1 MSFFGQ
7 LGKNRSL
14 QRTFFFMI
22 VRIFLTDIMISS
34 GTMSGPMAMRVA
46 VSCPDDFVAPYL
58 FDALGEA
65 LVEIPPEVLE
75 EGQEMMLDALLMPCT
90 TLIHFNAA
98 APDSDR
104 DDRSSLLAMREAA
117 KPILGAVKR
126 HQGLHLILVGS
137 LRVHPQATPD
147 EPFYSGFTRLAPRDV
162 AAEGQLWVEESA
174 LEHAEPERPVSIV
187 RASNVQGSLM
197 SRSGDGHGLL
207 HAFARD
213 AIFGW
218 VSVPGDGN
226 QVKDFLH
233 VRDLVEAI
241 LGVAHSPPPTREAIA
256 IGTGRAIPLQQVA
269 QIYSNQTG
277 AEPQFGNDD
286 SNEVWGVVDA
296 QELEHRLGFRPSI
309 TIEQMITEALQGVN

>member
-1 MSFFGQ
+1 
-7 LGKNRSL
+7 
-14 QRTFFFMI
+14 MI
-22 VRIFLTDIMISS
+22 FSEI
-34 GTMSGPMAMRVA
+34 MSGLIEMRVA
-46 VSCPDDFVAPYL
+46 VSSPDEFVAPYL
-58 FDALGEA
+58 FDALGDA

-90 TLIHFNAA
+90 TLIHFNAS
-98 APDSDR
+98 APESDR

-174 LEHAEPERPVSIV
+174 LEHAEPERPVSII
-187 RASNVQGSLM
+187 RASNVQGPLKSG
-197 SRSGDGHGLL
+197 GDGHGLL

-213 AIFGW
+213 SIFGW
-218 VSVPGDGN
+218 VSVPGNGG

-233 VRDLVEAI
+233 VRDLVESI
-241 LGVAHSPPPTREAIA
+241 LGVMHSPPPTREAIA
-256 IGTGRAIPLQQVA
+256 IGTGRAVPLRDVA
-269 QIYSNQTG
+269 ALFSSETG
-277 AEPQFGNDD
+277 AEPQFGHDD
-286 SNEVWGVVDA
+286 SREVWGVVDVR
-296 QELEHRLGFRPSI
+296 EVEDRLGFRPSI
-309 TIEQMITEALQGVN
+309 SLEQMVSEAIQTIN

>member
-1 MSFFGQ
+1 
-7 LGKNRSL
+7 
-14 QRTFFFMI
+14 
-22 VRIFLTDIMISS
+22 
-34 GTMSGPMAMRVA
+34 MRVA
-46 VSCPDDFVAPYL
+46 VSSPDEFVAPYL
-58 FDALGEA
+58 FDALGDA

-90 TLIHFNAA
+90 TLIHFNAS
-98 APDSDR
+98 APESDR

-174 LEHAEPERPVSIV
+174 LEHAEPERPVSII
-187 RASNVQGSLM
+187 RASNVQGPLKSG
-197 SRSGDGHGLL
+197 GDGHGLL

-213 AIFGW
+213 SIFGW
-218 VSVPGDGN
+218 VSVPGNGG

-233 VRDLVEAI
+233 VRDLVESI
-241 LGVAHSPPPTREAIA
+241 LGVMHSPPPTREAIA
-256 IGTGRAIPLQQVA
+256 IGTGRAVPLRDVA
-269 QIYSNQTG
+269 ALFSSETG
-277 AEPQFGNDD
+277 AEPQFGHDD
-286 SNEVWGVVDA
+286 SREVWGVVDVR
-296 QELEHRLGFRPSI
+296 EVEDRLGFRPSI
-309 TIEQMITEALQGVN
+309 SLEQMVSEAIQTIN